1 MSGEEK
7 IVIEV
12 TVSSCCQ
19 SKCSCN
25 FCKASSV
32 GFYHLVGFIVL
43 CIAACIILSL
53 IYLINKEGNHKREI
67 EHKAYQKYMLMLEE
81 NNLSSINIVTKK
93 GDKETSN
100 ITIKKNK

>member
-7 IVIEV
+7 IIIEA

-19 SKCSCN
+19 SECSCN
-25 FCKASSV
+25 PCLVSVIIGLIVIVAGFLIWRFLGYLKA
-32 GFYHLVGFIVL
+32 
-43 CIAACIILSL
+43 
-53 IYLINKEGNHKREI
+53 KEENHKEEI

-93 GDKETSN
+93 GNEETSN